1 MVHCRDIAVAVRTF
15 VGHHAKTAVLFTHS
29 DIKTILFPVTTFA
42 CAVAPLHAA
51 RRLLFGMVWV
61 WSHQLM
67 CNVSNQANSRN
78 EDMVNK
84 PWRPLPSGRIS
95 ERQARALRWIVVG
108 VCLLLSGTLGRGV
121 VLMTLGL
128 FVTTFLYDEVG
139 LSGHH
144 VSKNLCAIGGYTT
157 IEMGATKLIGEAPEL
172 DAVAMAAV
180 YLSGAIIFTTIHAQ
194 DFADVE
200 GDVALGRVT
209 LPIYAPDL
217 ARTFTVVILIAWSL
231 GLSAFWNIGPI
242 CRALFVV
249 LGGTVGARYYLL
261 RDPKADR
268 RSYVLYNVWLTV
280 AHLLPLNARAEILS
294 F

>member
-1 MVHCRDIAVAVRTF
+1 MVHRRDIAVAARNLLGYHV
-15 VGHHAKTAVLFTHS
+15 KTAILFTRS
-29 DIKTILFPVTTFA
+29 DIKTILLPVTTFA
-42 CAVAPLHAA
+42 CAVAPLHSAH
-51 RRLLFGMVWV
+51 RLLLVMLWV

-78 EDMVNK
+78 EDLVNK

-95 ERQARALRWIVVG
+95 ERQARALRWVVVG
-108 VCLLLSGTLGRGV
+108 ACLLFSRSLGRGV
-121 VLMTLGL
+121 VLMTWGL
-128 FVTTFLYDEVG
+128 LVTTFLYDEVG

-144 VSKNLCAIGGYTT
+144 IGKNLCAIGGYTT
-157 IEMGATKLIGEAPEL
+157 IEMGATMLIGEASEL

-180 YLSGAIIFTTIHAQ
+180 YLSGAIIFTTVHAQ

-200 GDVALGRVT
+200 GDIALGRNT

-217 ARTFTVVILIAWSL
+217 ARTFTLVILTTWSL
-231 GLSAFWNIGPI
+231 VLSAFWNIGPI
-242 CRALFVV
+242 CRTLFVV
-249 LGGTVGARYYLL
+249 LGGLVGARYYLL
-261 RDPKADR
+261 RNPKADR
-268 RSYVLYNVWLTV
+268 LSYVFYNIWLTV